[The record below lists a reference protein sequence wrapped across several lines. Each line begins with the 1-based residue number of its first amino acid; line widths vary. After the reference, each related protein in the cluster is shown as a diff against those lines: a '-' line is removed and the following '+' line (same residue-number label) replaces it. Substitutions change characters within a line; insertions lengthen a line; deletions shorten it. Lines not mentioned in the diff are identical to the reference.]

1 MFPNFKGK
9 HYNDS
14 YMGRRGSSFRGSNY
28 KRDNRDIRDNRDNRD
43 NRPNP
48 GQRFQGTFPGPT
60 KTFNNRNGPKYHE
73 TPNNGRNN
81 TYDSTPIKDAGHKP
95 HQHAGNHNNAMAK
108 RETFVPVNETPNPN
122 ITFGS
127 NVPPFPYHLGPPP
140 ANGNN

>member
-1 MFPNFKGK
+1 
-9 HYNDS
+9 
-14 YMGRRGSSFRGSNY
+14 MGRRGSSFRGSNY
-28 KRDNRDIRDNRDNRD
+28 KRDNRD

-60 KTFNNRNGPKYHE
+60 KTFNHRNGPKYHGGHNDNL
-73 TPNNGRNN
+73 NNGRNN
-81 TYDSTPIKDAGHKP
+81 TYDCTPIKDGGHKP
-95 HQHAGNHNNAMAK
+95 HQHQHTGGHSNAMNK
-108 RETFVPVNETPNPN
+108 RETYVPVNEIPNPG